1 MNPPRAHSLRPSLR
15 RRLLLVL
22 LVPVGVLLLLD
33 AMLTYGVALTYA
45 NRVHDRDLS
54 DDALTLATMLGND
67 QLDGELTPQA
77 RFLLEYDP
85 DGHSYFT
92 VSSARHGL
100 LASNGQLPQPAQVP
114 AIGARPALYDAQ
126 LAKHALRAA
135 TVHIAMRSDPG
146 DSLVVTVAETL
157 RDRHQQAR
165 EILLLASVTQ
175 ALLIA
180 GVLSLVWFGVGRGLR
195 VLDPLTARLAART
208 HELTPI
214 DGPDVPQEIQPLTH
228 TIDALFGR
236 LRSMLALHDRFIADA
251 AHQLRTPLTGLSLHV
266 EHAMADPRPE
276 TVADALVHIR
286 RLTQRA
292 ARTSA
297 QLLALTRAQAPS
309 LEAGERTL
317 LDLSRF
323 IPEAVSERV
332 HEAIRAGVDLG
343 YEGTGQALSVLGDAA
358 SVQDLLDNLIDN
370 AVRYA
375 GRGSTVT
382 VKLQARADGGASL
395 SVEDN
400 GPGVPSELL
409 PRLSERFFR
418 AAGSN
423 EEGSGLGLAIVQR
436 IAERH
441 HAEVI
446 YRLGEVRGLCVE
458 VRFPAPPSPAG
469 HFPSQGKERFHHD
482 NDAG

>member
-1 MNPPRAHSLRPSLR
+1 M
-15 RRLLLVL
+15 
-22 LVPVGVLLLLD
+22 
-33 AMLTYGVALTYA
+33 
-45 NRVHDRDLS
+45 
-54 DDALTLATMLGND
+54 
-67 QLDGELTPQA
+67 
-77 RFLLEYDP
+77 
-85 DGHSYFT
+85 
-92 VSSARHGL
+92 
-100 LASNGQLPQPAQVP
+100 
-114 AIGARPALYDAQ
+114 
-126 LAKHALRAA
+126 
-135 TVHIAMRSDPG
+135 
-146 DSLVVTVAETL
+146 
-157 RDRHQQAR
+157 
-165 EILLLASVTQ
+165 Q
-175 ALLIA
+175 ALLII

-208 HELTPI
+208 DELTPI
-214 DGPDVPQEIQPLTH
+214 DGPDVPLEIRPLTQ

-236 LRSMLALHDRFIADA
+236 LRGMLALHDRFIADA

-266 EHAMADPRPE
+266 EHAMANPQPE

-286 RLTQRA
+286 RLVQRA

-309 LEAGERTL
+309 LETGERTL

-343 YEGTGQALSVLGDAA
+343 YDGTAQALSVLGDAA
-358 SVQDLLDNLIDN
+358 SLQDLLDNLIDN

-382 VKLQARADGGASL
+382 VRLAARADGGASL

-400 GPGVPSELL
+400 GPGVPPELL

-418 AAGSN
+418 AANHN

-441 HAEVI
+441 HANVI
-446 YRLGEVRGLCVE
+446 YRPGEPRGLCVE
-458 VRFPAPPSPAG
+458 VRFPAPSSTGRPLPVSG
-469 HFPSQGKERFHHD
+469 
-482 NDAG
+482 